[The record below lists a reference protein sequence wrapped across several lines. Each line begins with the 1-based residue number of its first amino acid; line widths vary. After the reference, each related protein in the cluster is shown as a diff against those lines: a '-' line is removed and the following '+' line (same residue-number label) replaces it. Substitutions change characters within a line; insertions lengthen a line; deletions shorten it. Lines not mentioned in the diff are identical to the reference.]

1 MQGEE
6 AKCTAVTESRV
17 FTCVAGQEIRARELS
32 MEKHGKLE
40 VSFLANHAKANA
52 SLDGKLAEA
61 KEDVEDKMQWCVRME
76 MLNQIVE
83 DYQLNIFVVLI
94 RHVHRRTEG

>member
-6 AKCTAVTESRV
+6 AKCTAVTESRG

-40 VSFLANHAKANA
+40 VSFLANHAKGNVP
-52 SLDGKLAEA
+52 LDRKLAEA
-61 KEDVEDKMQWCVRME
+61 KKDEEYEMQWCVRMKI
-76 MLNQIVE
+76 LNKIVE
-83 DYQLNIFVVLI
+83 DYQLNMFVVLL

>member
-6 AKCTAVTESRV
+6 AKCTAVTESRG

-40 VSFLANHAKANA
+40 VSFVANHAKVKY
-52 SLDGKLAEA
+52 SLNRKMAEA
-61 KEDVEDKMQWCVRME
+61 KKYAEEKMQWCVRME
-76 MLNQIVE
+76 MLIEIAE
-83 DYQLNIFVVLI
+83 DYQLNIIMMLL
-94 RHVHRRTEG
+94 RHVHRRTGG